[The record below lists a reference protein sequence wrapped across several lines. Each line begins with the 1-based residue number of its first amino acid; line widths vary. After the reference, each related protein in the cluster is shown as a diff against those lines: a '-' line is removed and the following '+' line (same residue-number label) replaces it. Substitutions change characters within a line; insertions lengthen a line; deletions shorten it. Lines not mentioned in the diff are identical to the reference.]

1 MTLNNS
7 ELYDEICGYK
17 KYCVDRKR
25 SIFPIDK
32 KWYIRTFYREQIP
45 CHNVHKIVEFCLSLP
60 GSNAV
65 TERIFVDMN
74 NL

>member
-1 MTLNNS
+1 MKFVVT
-7 ELYDEICGYK
+7 K
-17 KYCVDRKR
+17 
-25 SIFPIDK
+25 SIAWTENEASFLSIK
-32 KWYIRTFYREQIP
+32 NGIFEHFIENK

>member
-1 MTLNNS
+1 MMKFVVT
-7 ELYDEICGYK
+7 K
-17 KYCVDRKR
+17 
-25 SIFPIDK
+25 SIAWTENEASFPIDT

>member
-1 MTLNNS
+1 
-7 ELYDEICGYK
+7 
-17 KYCVDRKR
+17 VDRKR